1 MKDQNQFKSELQRE
15 AYQEEITPP
24 ASVWKKLATSIPLKN
39 KRSTSPW
46 RLSLLLLLLLIVMTA
61 VILRLSGPKSIGAFE
76 LYAESNNNMARSP
89 QVDQNDQSKELSNT
103 TGQDITKGSFKDKQ
117 ERNAKVPE
125 NKTKGD
131 NIKTNNN
138 RVIQT
143 PLAMNAREKKTTSQT
158 SYINYGDIPSSQPSE
173 PSVQTQEKSPL
184 EQISTINEGET
195 SLNAPSKY
203 SELTENSQSLG
214 KTIPSAD
221 RLNPLPMLLGIPLES
236 LQQNQYLRKTI
247 PGIKPK
253 VKTKIWRMYSDAY
266 VGGGW
271 ATSSLSAVESE
282 MSSYLNLRENS
293 EQDLSYF
300 ESGIRMGLM
309 DRRWHFEVGL
319 QYGQINAYMQHR
331 YTGIK
336 QMTTVLVMDPTGLTR
351 VDSVLRFGTRERIV
365 RNTYREIS
373 IPLRVGYQLYQG
385 RIGLTA
391 YVGVNPV
398 FGLQPQGIILRP
410 DESDYPL
417 EADPESWFNRGMR
430 WYGTAQI
437 QLSLPVFD
445 KVAFI
450 LDMGIIHDFSGIQTD
465 HNPIEQSY
473 NMLRGSAGVRYYFDR
488 QATKHPF

>member
-1 MKDQNQFKSELQRE
+1 MKDQNQFKSELQRA

-24 ASVWKKLATSIPLKN
+24 ASVWKKLVTSIPPKI

-61 VILRLSGPKSIGAFE
+61 AILRLNEPKLIGAFE
-76 LYAESNNNMARSP
+76 LYAESNNHMVRSL

-103 TGQDITKGSFKDKQ
+103 TNQDKTTVS
-117 ERNAKVPE
+117 NN
-125 NKTKGD
+125 NKEESNSRVSQNKPKGD
-131 NIKTNNN
+131 NTKTNIN

-143 PLAMNAREKKTTSQT
+143 PLTMKARDEKTTSPT
-158 SYINYGDIPSSQPSE
+158 SYINYGDTRSSQPSE
-173 PSVQTQEKSPL
+173 TLVKTQEKSTL
-184 EQISTINEGET
+184 NQTSSEKEGET
-195 SLNAPSKY
+195 NLNVPTIY
-203 SELTENSQSLG
+203 SELKEISQSLG
-214 KTIPSAD
+214 KTIQSENQI
-221 RLNPLPMLLGIPLES
+221 NPLPILLGTPLES
-236 LQQNQYLRKTI
+236 LQQNQYIRKTI
-247 PGIKPK
+247 PEINPK
-253 VKTKIWRMYSDAY
+253 AETKILRMYTDAY
-266 VGGGW
+266 AGGGW
-271 ATSSLSAVESE
+271 ATRRLSALESE

-293 EQDLSYF
+293 ERDLSYF

-309 DRRWHFEVGL
+309 ARRWHFEVGL
-319 QYGQINAYMQHR
+319 QYGQINAYMQHT
-331 YTGIK
+331 YMGIK

-365 RNTYREIS
+365 RNTYRDIS

-445 KVAFI
+445 NVAFI
-450 LDMGIIHDFSGIQTD
+450 LDMGVIHDFNGIQTD
-465 HNPIEQSY
+465 QNPIEQSY
-473 NMLRGSAGVRYYFDR
+473 NMLRGSAGVRYFFNH